1 MPSLL
6 ELLNRAQK
14 DNIVSY
20 GDTAYI
26 PAATTDSLNSD
37 VGKFE
42 ARPNSLEKVL
52 KKSLKNPLD
61 IQNVFDKAGRL
72 IIDTRGVINPFRTK
86 IFTEKFQSNTT
97 GGEIL
102 NQFVSLAGSILK
114 QRTRIPD
121 TIFKAKTLPP
131 PISMTA
137 LQPQNASRG
146 EVDIEANT
154 PYYVKTVFKPGA
166 EILGGA
172 ARSAIQ
178 GDLRAAKQAALQAGL
193 NLARKLGRKN
203 KLTLD
208 DTYIQSSYHPAAM
221 DLNLDGR
228 IGGKKGID
236 NGEDG
241 AKTYTGFKEYYL
253 TKIGGTRPVA
263 FNGVPTT
270 NGTMKTLVS
279 RDAAEFEMHTNRM
292 IDYLIESRFPVGVI
306 PEQSLI
312 PWVKMHPIGFE
323 PIYLPGTISGL
334 SEDIQSTWETY
345 KYIGSPFS
353 SYKYNG
359 VERNIQFNIHLY
371 WQSGTQIYRIKKQ
384 IEYIKQL
391 CFPAPDISIA
401 KYKNSPTGSLGAS
414 DQLFYRPQFLEL
426 TIHGYN
432 RKMFG
437 FIESLNIN
445 IPDDTS
451 WPSTNIN
458 SEFSKS
464 SKKPPKM
471 DQKLWDA
478 LLTNT
483 IFPSNVEIS
492 INFKI
497 IENPHAELSG
507 TGTKVT
513 YSYNLD
519 GNGYNST
526 NNNKYPTRDS
536 VMFVKEEDITKR
548 DETPV
553 AAATTQPAATPNKVT
568 PAKKNASSKKSTSKP
583 TKTETKTTT
592 VAPVWQ
598 EVINDQ
604 AKDKSYPFLTGKK
617 QNNDIF
623 RVPSYDE
630 MLQNIE
636 KSKKQEE
643 AKKKLDALNSGISG
657 N

>member
-6 ELLNRAQK
+6 ELLDRAKK
-14 DNIVSY
+14 DKVVAY
-20 GDTAYI
+20 GDTTYLPI
-26 PAATTDSLNSD
+26 NDTDSLNSD
-37 VGKFE
+37 VGKYE
-42 ARPNSLEKVL
+42 SRDTSLEKVL

-131 PISMTA
+131 PISMTV

-193 NLARKLGRKN
+193 NLVRKLGRKN

-228 IGGKKGID
+228 IGGKKGVG
-236 NGEDG
+236 NGEEA
-241 AKTYTGFKEYYL
+241 AKEFTAFKEYYFRKKDAL
-253 TKIGGTRPVA
+253 A
-263 FNGVPTT
+263 FNGVLTS
-270 NGTMKTLVS
+270 NGMVKTLKQ
-279 RDAAEFEMHTNRM
+279 RDANDYSHHSDRM
-292 IDYLIESRFPVGVI
+292 IDYLIAGIFPPGVVPEESVI
-306 PEQSLI
+306 PWIKL
-312 PWVKMHPIGFE
+312 HPLGFE
-323 PIYLPGTISGL
+323 PMYLPGTISGL
-334 SEDIQSTWETY
+334 SEEVQPTWETF
-345 KYIGSPFS
+345 KYIGSPFN

-359 VERNIQFNIHLY
+359 VERNIQFNVNLY
-371 WQSGTQIYRIKKQ
+371 WKEQSQIYRIKQ
-384 IEYIKQL
+384 QLEYIKEL
-391 CFPAPDISIA
+391 CFPAPDITVA

-426 TIHGYN
+426 TIHGYT

-437 FIESLNIN
+437 FIESLNIS
-445 IPDDTS
+445 IPDDAT

-458 SEFSKS
+458 ADFSDA
-464 SKKPPKM
+464 SKKPADLGQM
-471 DQKLWDA
+471 VWAAA
-478 LLTNT
+478 LNNT
-483 IFPSNVEIS
+483 IFPSNVEVS
-492 INFKI
+492 IGFKI
-497 IENPHAELSG
+497 IENPHAQLTQDGS
-507 TGTKVT
+507 KVA
-513 YSYNLD
+513 YNYNLD
-519 GNGYNST
+519 GNGATSGTSNY
-526 NNNKYPTRDS
+526 NKYPTRPS
-536 VMFVKEEDITKR
+536 VVFVPQEDITKK
-548 DETPV
+548 DDIPV
-553 AAATTQPAATPNKVT
+553 TQTTATPAANKVT
-568 PAKKNASSKKSTSKP
+568 PKVKSKSKSKIVTPKATLTTSTVPVTNNTNSFTGNPSEVNAIKNLNNSFKSSLLVNTLS
-583 TKTETKTTT
+583 
-592 VAPVWQ
+592 
-598 EVINDQ
+598 
-604 AKDKSYPFLTGKK
+604 AKDIENLAAKAKR
-617 QNNDIF
+617 NADIG
-623 RVPSYDE
+623 S
-630 MLQNIE
+630 Q
-636 KSKKQEE
+636 
-643 AKKKLDALNSGISG
+643 
-657 N
+657 